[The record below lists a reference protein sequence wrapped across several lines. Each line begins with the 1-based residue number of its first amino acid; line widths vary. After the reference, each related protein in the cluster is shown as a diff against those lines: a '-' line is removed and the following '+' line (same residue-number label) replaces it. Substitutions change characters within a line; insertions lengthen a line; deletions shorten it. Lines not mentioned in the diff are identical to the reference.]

1 VQTEIISRI
10 MITSAQRRRQI
21 LPEIASVVNSHRD
34 LQIST
39 EDSGEG
45 IGQGKQ
51 AAEQP
56 SRNGPYLGHGK
67 RNMFAQQ
74 EATQLTRAN
83 EVMRRCFNGLSSVAD
98 LDDFLGQMM
107 AAMTRQLGAVAST
120 LRMRN
125 FEQNTLPLEFVF
137 QDGRVMSTG
146 EAKYPER
153 WRSVSL
159 EQFDANFL
167 CHSACKE
174 TRREQ
179 RVATFL
185 DQPAGI
191 VRIPDP
197 CSPMPKE
204 QRSYLRALGVKAV
217 LIVPLVSRGEV
228 NGRLTFRFTE
238 ERDFH
243 PDELEIAQAL
253 ATQASLAVEL
263 IRLARAAQQAGVL
276 EERDRLAREIHDSLA
291 QSFAGIALHLS
302 VAEEEMAAGKGS
314 PLRRVRFVKRLA
326 ESGLAESR
334 HSALSLRSTVIE
346 ESGLVEGLRML
357 VERWNVVDRVRCYFR
372 TGHIPEKR
380 LPVRIQHDLLRIA
393 QEAISNAVRHG
404 KPTAVTVTLRWQAP
418 RLTLRI
424 KDNGSGIPK
433 SRLRKNKGIGL
444 RSMRERAAQIGA
456 KLVIQAGLGSGT
468 RILVTVPISV

>member
-1 VQTEIISRI
+1 

-107 AAMTRQLGAVAST
+107 AAMTRQLSAVAST

-125 FEQNTLPLEFVF
+125 FEQNTLPERQVAPALPLEFVF

-204 QRSYLRALGVKAV
+204 QRSYLRALGVKTV

-326 ESGLAESR
+326 ELGLAESR
-334 HSALSLRSTVIE
+334 RSALSLRSTVIE

-456 KLVIQAGLGSGT
+456 KLVIQAGLGGGT
-468 RILVTVPISV
+468 SILVTVPISV

>member
-1 VQTEIISRI
+1 
-10 MITSAQRRRQI
+10 
-21 LPEIASVVNSHRD
+21 
-34 LQIST
+34 
-39 EDSGEG
+39 
-45 IGQGKQ
+45 
-51 AAEQP
+51 
-56 SRNGPYLGHGK
+56 
-67 RNMFAQQ
+67 
-74 EATQLTRAN
+74 
-83 EVMRRCFNGLSSVAD
+83 
-98 LDDFLGQMM
+98 M
-107 AAMTRQLGAVAST
+107 AAMTRQLGAIAST

-125 FEQNTLPLEFVF
+125 FEQNSLTLEFVF
-137 QDGRVMSTG
+137 QDGRVMAPG

-159 EQFDANFL
+159 EHFDANFL
-167 CHSACKE
+167 CHSACKQ

-204 QRSYLRALGVKAV
+204 QRSYLRALGVKTV

-228 NGRLTFRFTE
+228 NGRLTFRFTQ

-334 HSALSLRSTVIE
+334 RSALSLRSTVIE

-357 VERWNVVDRVRCYFR
+357 VERWNVGDRVRCYFR
-372 TGHIPEKR
+372 TGHIPEEL

-404 KPTAVTVTLRWQAP
+404 KPTVVTVTLSWRAS

-424 KDNGSGIPK
+424 KDNGSGIPQ
-433 SRLRKNKGIGL
+433 SLPRKNKGMGL

-456 KLVIQAGLGSGT
+456 KLAIQAGLGGGT